1 MKTSTS
7 FLVVICLVAGLAAA
21 AGCGKSTTKLQ
32 DTPETLARLETCNKT
47 LTEAERRIAAL
58 ETSAE
63 AESLGAGGDVVVRV
77 EGGDFVITAGQG
89 ARGGAGPQLDD
100 ATLAANSK
108 IFMDFVSKSRTAIQ
122 RCYEQALKRNVALGN
137 SSVKLSLAANFS
149 PAGVVKKLTVKPT
162 VDSGF
167 DSCLS
172 GVAGKWKLPVAVA
185 GSTYQANLE
194 LRPN

>member
-1 MKTSTS
+1 MSPS
-7 FLVVICLVAGLAAA
+7 FYGGLCCVVGLALAT
-21 AGCGKSTTKLQ
+21 GCGKSTTKLQ
-32 DTPETLARLETCNKT
+32 DKPETLARLETCNKT

-58 ETSAE
+58 ETAAE
-63 AESLGAGGDVVVRV
+63 AQSLAAGGDVVVRL
-77 EGGDFVITAGQG
+77 EGTEFVITAGQG
-89 ARGGAGPQLDD
+89 ERGGAGPQLDD

-108 IFMDFVSKSRTAIQ
+108 IFMDFVGKSRTAIQ
-122 RCYEQALKRNVALGN
+122 RCYEQALKRNVTLGN
-137 SSVKLSLAANFS
+137 SSIKLSLAANF
-149 PAGVVKKLTVKPT
+149 AATGAVKKLTVKPT

-185 GSTYQANLE
+185 GSTYQANIE